1 MNASE
6 ASGSNGES
14 WRVVVIV
21 VIFERANFL
30 KLFVVSEHLRDSLDC
45 LRSIH
50 TIENATEVKLRWML
64 GNSSQKFAKAAL
76 VK

>member
-1 MNASE
+1 MASRCYRHLRK
-6 ASGSNGES
+6 GDFPQ
-14 WRVVVIV
+14 VVC
-21 VIFERANFL
+21 
-30 KLFVVSEHLRDSLDC
+30 VSEHVRDSFDC

-50 TIENATEVKLRWML
+50 TIENASEVKLSQRSML